1 MTWTIFFS
9 VQQWL
14 SGSSLKSAF
23 KLIKYL
29 TSFLSSS
36 NTLSGNRANPILNS
50 AGKDDKN
57 HTRLFRIQD
66 ITNHPDIRLTRG
78 GMILIGLMS
87 GGDYQQGGLARC
99 GVTTAH
105 ALARCG
111 FGDSL
116 YEAAVNINRES
127 LNDFLVS
134 WRDEVRNELR
144 TNSKGEIGKK
154 QVSLA
159 NSITENFPD
168 VDILLSYVNPITS
181 ESMGRDSNN
190 TKITWEREPDLA
202 KLAGVCELYFEWGYK
217 EAIIKR
223 FRTILWHSMVL
234 RILRRAVLN
243 LDEDIPEE
251 GVPRTPKKRRGANNE
266 SLCGTP
272 SKMIAKHFSSLN
284 ISPSAKVSISGSS
297 EEEDEEHLIVKIHS
311 SRTHALTDGLP
322 EYRLEIAPK
331 QLVLL
336 AESGIK
342 GLRTPEGPNEWSSD
356 EEGEGEEI
364 SKKTGKKVPT
374 DPETHLR
381 VWMPACIVKLVEP
394 RIVSDYENI
403 KEQKLIKK
411 TKGTRGAPKK
421 GKAPQKKK
429 VDAVEELS
437 DVFSASP
444 TKNKSTI
451 ATPPRISPFAN
462 VSDEEV
468 PESDKSLQ
476 FLEHNK
482 APKTLL
488 NERKKCNRPSSPT
501 DEESSYEYDF
511 LLRVRQDKSLPCKE
525 TEPPLPEAG
534 NPLTEQIYPSS
545 ANCRK
550 GIRDLTRKKAQLPTQ
565 SSISGIKS
573 FFPVTHSRSSATVT
587 TKVQPAITLTS
598 TNSSKTSQAPT
609 QDMRE
614 FAPSSSSL
622 RSSNICVAEESSV
635 EEYDMSI
642 WGRKFPSVP
651 MSPSKRKTRD
661 QSLKNDRELF
671 SNLYS
676 PTESEDTNP
685 HMKFRKDVARTFKQL
700 DRPVFSARFTSRSK
714 KSTDIIEISSESD
727 SEEIPL
733 KTFPRTEEKMISS
746 TISMTHPSTIL
757 KTRMPETVTIFSDII
772 DLT

>member
-1 MTWTIFFS
+1 MISFI
-9 VQQWL
+9 
-14 SGSSLKSAF
+14 
-23 KLIKYL
+23 LIKCL

-50 AGKDDKN
+50 VGKDDKN
-57 HTRLFRIQD
+57 HTRIFRIQD
-66 ITNHPDIRLTRG
+66 ITNHPDIGLTRG

-111 FGDSL
+111 FGDRL
-116 YEAAVNINRES
+116 YEAAVNIDRES
-127 LNDFLVS
+127 LEDFLVS
-134 WRDEVRNELR
+134 WRDELRNELR

-168 VDILLSYVNPITS
+168 IDILLSYVNPITS
-181 ESMGRDSNN
+181 ESMGRESNN

-223 FRTILWHSMVL
+223 FRTILWHSIVL
-234 RILRRAVLN
+234 RILRRAVLS
-243 LDEDIPEE
+243 LDENIPEE
-251 GVPRTPKKRRGANNE
+251 GVLRTPKKKRGATNE
-266 SLCGTP
+266 TLCGTP
-272 SKMIAKHFSSLN
+272 SKMITKYFSSLN
-284 ISPSAKVSISGSS
+284 IFPSAKVSISGSS
-297 EEEDEEHLIVKIHS
+297 EEDDEEQLIVKIHS
-311 SRTHALTDGLP
+311 SRTHVSTDGLP

-342 GLRTPEGPNEWSSD
+342 GLRAPESPNEWSSD

-364 SKKTGKKVPT
+364 FKKTGKKVPI

-381 VWMPACIVKLVEP
+381 VWMPACIIKLVEP

-403 KEQKLIKK
+403 KEEKWIKK

-429 VDAVEELS
+429 VSAVEELL
-437 DVFSASP
+437 DVFSAPP
-444 TKNKSTI
+444 TKNKSTT
-451 ATPPRISPFAN
+451 ANPPRISPLSN
-462 VSDEEV
+462 VSDDEV
-468 PESDKSLQ
+468 PESDKAPQ

-482 APKTLL
+482 APKALL
-488 NERKKCNRPSSPT
+488 NKRKESNRPPSPI

-511 LLRVRQDKSLPCKE
+511 LLRGRQNKSFPCKK
-525 TEPPLPEAG
+525 TGAPLPAG
-534 NPLTEQIYPSS
+534 NPLTEQISSSS
-545 ANCRK
+545 AKCRK
-550 GIRDLTRKKAQLPTQ
+550 GIRDLTKKKEVAQ

-573 FFPVTHSRSSATVT
+573 FFPATHSRSSATVT
-587 TKVQPAITLTS
+587 TKTVTTKVQPGTS
-598 TNSSKTSQAPT
+598 TNSPKTSQAHI
-609 QDMRE
+609 RE
-614 FAPSSSSL
+614 SAPSSSSL

-642 WGRKFPSVP
+642 WGRNFPSVP
-651 MSPSKRKTRD
+651 QSPKRKTRE
-661 QSLKNDRELF
+661 QGLQNERELF
-671 SNLYS
+671 SDYLYS
-676 PTESEDTNP
+676 PTESEDTN
-685 HMKFRKDVARTFKQL
+685 HRMKFRKEVARTFKQL
-700 DRPVFSARFTSRSK
+700 DRPVLSARSTSRSK

-727 SEEIPL
+727 SEEPL
-733 KTFPRTEEKMISS
+733 PGTNISLKAFPLIKEKGTVSS
-746 TISMTHPSTIL
+746 TTSSMSHPSTIHMTQ
-757 KTRMPETVTIFSDII
+757 KTFTIFSDII

>member
-1 MTWTIFFS
+1 
-9 VQQWL
+9 
-14 SGSSLKSAF
+14 
-23 KLIKYL
+23 
-29 TSFLSSS
+29 
-36 NTLSGNRANPILNS
+36 
-50 AGKDDKN
+50 
-57 HTRLFRIQD
+57 
-66 ITNHPDIRLTRG
+66 
-78 GMILIGLMS
+78 MILIGLMS

-116 YEAAVNINRES
+116 YEAAVNIDRES
-127 LNDFLVS
+127 LDDFLVS
-134 WRDEVRNELR
+134 WRDELRNELR

-168 VDILLSYVNPITS
+168 IDILLSYVNPITS

-223 FRTILWHSMVL
+223 FRTILWHPMVL

-243 LDEDIPEE
+243 LDKDIPEE
-251 GVPRTPKKRRGANNE
+251 GVPGTPEQRRGANNKT
-266 SLCGTP
+266 LCGTP
-272 SKMIAKHFSSLN
+272 SKMIIKHFSSLN

-297 EEEDEEHLIVKIHS
+297 EEEDEEQLIVKIHS
-311 SRTHALTDGLP
+311 SRTHAFTDGLP

-342 GLRTPEGPNEWSSD
+342 GLRAPEGPNEWSSD
-356 EEGEGEEI
+356 EEEEN
-364 SKKTGKKVPT
+364 SKKTEKKVPI

-394 RIVSDYENI
+394 RVVSDYENI
-403 KEQKLIKK
+403 KEQKWIKK
-411 TKGTRGAPKK
+411 TKGNRGAPKK

-429 VDAVEELS
+429 VSAVEELL
-437 DVFSASP
+437 DVFSAPP
-444 TKNKSTI
+444 TKNKST
-451 ATPPRISPFAN
+451 TVNPPRISN

-476 FLEHNK
+476 FLEHIK

-488 NERKKCNRPSSPT
+488 NERKESNLPPSPT

-511 LLRVRQDKSLPCKE
+511 LLMGRQDKSLPCKG
-525 TEPPLPEAG
+525 TEAPLPEAG
-534 NPLTEQIYPSS
+534 NLLTEQISPSS

-550 GIRDLTRKKAQLPTQ
+550 GIWDLTRKKGQLPTQ
-565 SSISGIKS
+565 SGIKS
-573 FFPVTHSRSSATVT
+573 FFPVTHSRSSATIT
-587 TKVQPAITLTS
+587 TKVQPAITRTS
-598 TNSSKTSQAPT
+598 TNSSKTSQAPI
-609 QDMRE
+609 QDISE
-614 FAPSSSSL
+614 PAPSSSSL

-642 WGRKFPSVP
+642 WGRNFPSVP
-651 MSPSKRKTRD
+651 LSPSKRKTRE
-661 QSLKNDRELF
+661 QSLRNGRD
-671 SNLYS
+671 LYS

-685 HMKFRKDVARTFKQL
+685 HMKFRKARTFKQL

-727 SEEIPL
+727 SEEPL
-733 KTFPRTEEKMISS
+733 PGINISSKTFPRIKEKETVSS
-746 TISMTHPSTIL
+746 TTSMSDPSTIL
-757 KTRMPETVTIFSDII
+757 KKPETVDII